1 MTVISATSSDVDLFD
16 ATILENPYE
25 AWATLR
31 ATAPAVRLERYGVW
45 AVSRY
50 EDVFGALRDH
60 DTYSSAPAPALE
72 PQRPDLELARH
83 TVLGSD
89 PPRHSALRAV
99 LSAELSPRALKGL
112 REQIEEQADRVV
124 RELVSR
130 ESFDA
135 VQDLARRFPVEIVAT
150 LVGLPTDA
158 REQLLNL
165 ADAAFNTFGPMN
177 DLTVGSLA
185 RMPEIGAYVGQ
196 IMTRETLAPGSWGAA
211 VYAAVDRGEISEPDG
226 IQMLIAFIIAGM
238 DTTVNSIGS
247 VLWLL
252 AQRPEDWQRLRHD
265 GALVRSAYEEG
276 LRFESPVTYFCR
288 ETTRPT
294 SIDGVELA
302 QGERVML
309 LFGSANRDER
319 RYDAAD
325 EFRAD
330 RNPVDHVA
338 FGGGIHS
345 CAGQG
350 LARIEGPAVLGALV
364 RHAERLELAG
374 EPERHL
380 NNVIRGL
387 GSLPVRVHAAT
398 GVAS

>member
-1 MTVISATSSDVDLFD
+1 MSLTSTASSDVDLFD
-16 ATILENPYE
+16 HTILEDPYE
-25 AWATLR
+25 AWAMLR
-31 ATAPAVRLERYGVW
+31 ETAPAVWLERHGVW

-50 EDVFGALRDH
+50 EDVFTVLRDH
-60 DTYSSAPAPALE
+60 ETYSSAPAPALE
-72 PQRPDLELARH
+72 PQRPDVGLARD

-89 PPRHSALRAV
+89 PPRHTMLRAV
-99 LSAELSPRALKGL
+99 LSAELSPRALRGL
-112 REQIEEQADRVV
+112 KADIEEQADRVV
-124 RELVSR
+124 QELVSR
-130 ESFDA
+130 GSFDA

-150 LVGLPTDA
+150 LLGLPTEA

-177 DLTVGSLA
+177 DLTVGSLE
-185 RMPEIGAYVGQ
+185 RMPEIGAYIGQ
-196 IMTRETLAPGSWGAA
+196 VMTRETLAPGSWGAA
-211 VYAAVDRGEISEPDG
+211 VYAAVDRGEISEADG
-226 IQMLIAFIIAGM
+226 VQLMVAFIIAGM

-247 VLWLL
+247 AIWLL
-252 AQRPEDWQRLRHD
+252 AQRPEDWQRLRRD
-265 GALVRSAYEEG
+265 DALLRSTYEEG

-288 ETTRPT
+288 ATTRAT

-302 QGERVML
+302 EGERVML

-319 RYDAAD
+319 KYEGAA
-325 EFRAD
+325 EFRLD

-338 FGGGIHS
+338 FGGGIHA

-364 RHAERLELAG
+364 RHVERLELVE
-374 EPERHL
+374 EPERHH

-387 GSLPVRVHAAT
+387 GRLPVRVEGAA
-398 GVAS
+398 GPAR